1 MNDNALEDETGPLID
16 LVYNALEGCE
26 DAMAYHDRHGTMS
39 LQILTQ
45 CNPRAA
51 RETARLWAD
60 EIKGKRVVEIGA
72 GVGFLAIEMA
82 QIARSV
88 FAIESD
94 PAWSW
99 VFTHSLYRHKPK
111 NLTWIFGSA
120 ESVSDWLNGDVAVI
134 VTRSG
139 VQAMRDVAF
148 KMCPR
153 VIMPGLDEI
162 KVA

>member
-1 MNDNALEDETGPLID
+1 MNDTGTLID
-16 LVYNALEGCE
+16 MAYDALEGCE
-26 DAMAYHDRHGTMS
+26 DMMRYHYEHGTPS

-45 CNPRAA
+45 FDPRQAM
-51 RETARLWAD
+51 ETVKTFAD
-60 EIKGKRVVEIGA
+60 EIKDKRVIEIGA

-82 QIARSV
+82 KIAKSV

-99 VFTHSLYRHKPK
+99 IFTHSLYRHKPK

-120 ESVSDWLNGDVAVI
+120 ETVSEWLNGDVAII

-139 VQAMRDVAF
+139 IEEMREVAY
-148 KMCPR
+148 KMAP
-153 VIMPGLDEI
+153 VVLMPGLDEI
-162 KVA
+162 YL